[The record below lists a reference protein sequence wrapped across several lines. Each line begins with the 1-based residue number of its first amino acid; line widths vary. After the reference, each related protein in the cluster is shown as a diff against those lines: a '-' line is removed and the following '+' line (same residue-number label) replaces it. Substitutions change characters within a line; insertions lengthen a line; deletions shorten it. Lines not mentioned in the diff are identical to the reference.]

1 MNMIHI
7 FSATTPD
14 VHPSSRAAAAGGAEF
29 LTFNDESLLD
39 EKLPLLNIYPCSLS
53 QSRGMSVSAP
63 NTTTDDQLDEVI
75 VSSMA
80 SAGDSSPNHNVT
92 DDSIEEE
99 NLGEY
104 KESYVPPHSIGS
116 NSCLTEVTDQ
126 GEEEDGVGFDMSN
139 RARLPRGIENI
150 RPHLGNV
157 DNIPLQVSLFTECNS
172 DLTRQMLEIMQEY
185 EQIICVIGSCANNE
199 NFAIFSQADI
209 SIAIEPL
216 YPQVCQRIPVLP
228 QHKTECTKLPQ
239 QFHLNNS
246 ASSDKEKLKLSMGG
260 MDGKKFP
267 HQMAHI
273 LNSVPC
279 CLILNRE
286 KSITI
291 ASYIMEA
298 RHLMQR
304 FWSCVQYWLCSVT
317 FLSLLQFFSFLF
329 FFPPILSLDGL
340 VFLIVII
347 VPVLSTSLVG
357 TGFVD
362 AKIMRQ
368 ATSRNHN
375 NFNIETTL
383 YIVWCYG
390 FKFLPS
396 LISCLVFH
404 FTLLSSNCH
413 LLYSTHSSNS
423 SSSPLNTTTSLF
435 GCHYD
440 DESHPS
446 SSSHQW
452 LIETSSQFRVLSS
465 IQQLQLCLLIIHLC
479 LISYSFVY
487 RDYNIWMSRHYSN
500 ALWQITSSITLTG
513 AALYAGLMYTTDE
526 VVMTTGHVILFTVSG
541 LLVFFVCEFIK
552 LQEIEKNVR
561 YQKRARL
568 DFDTNLE

>member
-1 MNMIHI
+1 
-7 FSATTPD
+7 
-14 VHPSSRAAAAGGAEF
+14 
-29 LTFNDESLLD
+29 
-39 EKLPLLNIYPCSLS
+39 
-53 QSRGMSVSAP
+53 MSVSAP
-63 NTTTDDQLDEVI
+63 NTCTDEQLDEVI

-80 SAGDSSPNHNVT
+80 SAGDSSPINNVT

-104 KESYVPPHSIGS
+104 KENYVPPHSIGS

-150 RPHLGNV
+150 RPHLRLV
-157 DNIPLQVSLFTECNS
+157 DNVPLQVSLFTECNS

-185 EQIICVIGSCANNE
+185 EQIICVVGSCANNE

-228 QHKTECTKLPQ
+228 QHSTMSTESHTIRASTKLPQ
-239 QFHLNNS
+239 QFILNNS
-246 ASSDKEKLKLSMGG
+246 ACSDKEKLKHSLIME
-260 MDGKKFP
+260 GKKFP

-298 RHLMQR
+298 RLLMQR

-317 FLSLLQFFSFLF
+317 FLSLLQFCSFLF
-329 FFPPILSLDGL
+329 FFPPILSLDGV
-340 VFLIVII
+340 VFLILII

-362 AKIMRQ
+362 SKILRQ

-375 NFNIETTL
+375 NFNIETTF
-383 YIVWCYG
+383 YILWCYG

-396 LISCLVFH
+396 LISCILFH

-413 LLYSTHSSNS
+413 LLYSNS
-423 SSSPLNTTTSLF
+423 SSLPVNTTSSLF
-435 GCHYD
+435 GCNSD
-440 DESHPS
+440 NAHPS

-452 LIETSSQFRVLSS
+452 LIESSSQFRVLSS
-465 IQQLQLCLLIIHLC
+465 IQQLQLCLVIIHLC

-487 RDYNIWMSRHYSN
+487 RDYNVWTSRHYSN
-500 ALWQITSSITLTG
+500 ALWRITSSIILTG
-513 AALYAGLMYTTDE
+513 AALYAILMYTTDE
-526 VVMTTGHVILFTVSG
+526 LVVMATGHVILFTLSG
-541 LLVFFVCEFIK
+541 LLVFLVCEFIK

-568 DFDTNLE
+568 DFDTKLGMNSPF